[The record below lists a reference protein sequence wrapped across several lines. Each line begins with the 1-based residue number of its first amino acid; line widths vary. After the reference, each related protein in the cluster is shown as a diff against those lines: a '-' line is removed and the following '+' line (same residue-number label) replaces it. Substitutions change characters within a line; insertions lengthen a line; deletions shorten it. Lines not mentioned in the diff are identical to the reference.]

1 MVTDDEIAAAML
13 AHPEY
18 STSSLANFLGVRQHF
33 IQYRITQPGF
43 AYKVAIL
50 RNAGFTDAAEIGKA
64 GLIECLEV
72 LKEEMRSS
80 ANFSGE
86 RIQAA
91 RAYVDTTIKCHKISH
106 QDLEILRL
114 RAFIEENE
122 RRRTGGV
129 TLDWTPEGEEESGSA
144 GIDSNRAA
152 RSVDASEGGVR
163 VSAVN
168 LEEVPA
174 ESTQEISTDDQ
185 TTKVIA
191 PEVQKRLLDIAK
203 KSTGEE

>member
-1 MVTDDEIAAAML
+1 MVTDDEIAAAIL

-64 GLIECLEV
+64 GLTECLDV
-72 LKEEMRSS
+72 LKEEMRSRE
-80 ANFSGE
+80 NFSGE

-91 RAYVDTTIKCHKISH
+91 RAYVDTTIKCHQISH

-114 RAFIEENE
+114 RAFVEENE
-122 RRRTGGV
+122 RRRTGGLA
-129 TLDWTPEGEEESGSA
+129 LDWTPEGEEAGGSSQNGTA
-144 GIDSNRAA
+144 KR
-152 RSVDASEGGVR
+152 RSVEGSSDY
-163 VSAVN
+163 VSV
-168 LEEVPA
+168 EEVPA
-174 ESTQEISTDDQ
+174 ESILRGHEQPAADEP
-185 TTKVIA
+185 KVIA
-191 PEVQKRLLDIAK
+191 PEVQKKILDIAK
-203 KSTGEE
+203 KSIGDS